1 MILKIFNYF
10 GMFILALN
18 FFLFVFFSSKKEK
31 AFKIFTAYL
40 VIMVIIQ
47 AISVRYQILS
57 INNIF
62 MSHYYFIL
70 QFMVLSYFYLEILT
84 MDFQKKVVKLVI
96 PICLTALGVQYYF
109 NPELY
114 FKFNLFEIF
123 ITSFSIIIFS
133 LFHFYNM
140 LNEKKNYYYISI
152 GVFIYLFGG
161 TFLFITGNLMNS
173 LNKNHGNLTWLINSV
188 LYIICQVCFLREFKQ
203 IYSKK
208 KIKYEG

>member
-1 MILKIFNYF
+1 
-10 GMFILALN
+10 MFILAIN
-18 FFLFVFFSSKKEK
+18 FFLFLIIAAKKEK
-31 AFKIFTAYL
+31 AFKIFTAYI
-40 VIMVIIQ
+40 VIMAIIQ
-47 AISVRYQILS
+47 AISTALQIEHR
-57 INNIF
+57 NNIF

-70 QFMVLSYFYLEILT
+70 QFLLLSYFYLEILT
-84 MDFQKKVVKLVI
+84 VEFQKKVVKLVI

-114 FKFNLFEIF
+114 LKFNLFEIF

-133 LFHFYNM
+133 MFHFYNM

-173 LNKNHGNLTWLINSV
+173 LNKDHGNLTWLINSV
-188 LYIICQVCFLREFKQ
+188 LYLICQICFLIEFKQ
-203 IYSKK
+203 IYSKE
-208 KIKYEG
+208 KI

>member
-1 MILKIFNYF
+1 MILKIFAYL

-18 FFLFVFFSSKKEK
+18 FFLFLMIFSKKEK
-31 AFKIFTAYL
+31 AFKIFSIYL
-40 VIMVIIQ
+40 VVMVIIQ
-47 AISVRYQILS
+47 AISAVYQILS

-62 MSHYYFIL
+62 LSHYYFIF
-70 QFMVLSYFYLEILT
+70 QFLLLSYFYLQILT
-84 MDFQKKVVKLVI
+84 IDFQKKVVKLVI
-96 PICLTALGVQYYF
+96 PICLTALGIQYYF

-133 LFHFYNM
+133 MFHFYNM
-140 LNEKKNYYYISI
+140 LGGKKNYYYISI
-152 GVFIYLFGG
+152 GVFIYLLGG

-173 LNKNHGNLTWLINSV
+173 LYKISGNLTWLINSV
-188 LYIICQVCFLREFKQ
+188 LYIICQVCFLIEFKQ

-208 KIKYEG
+208 KIKI

>member
-1 MILKIFNYF
+1 MIFKFFAYL
-10 GMFILALN
+10 GMFILAIN
-18 FFLFVFFSSKKEK
+18 FFLFLIIAAKKEK
-31 AFKIFTAYL
+31 AFKIFTAYI
-40 VIMVIIQ
+40 VIMAIIQ
-47 AISVRYQILS
+47 AISTALQIEHR
-57 INNIF
+57 NNIF

-70 QFMVLSYFYLEILT
+70 QFLLLSYFYLEILT
-84 MDFQKKVVKLVI
+84 VEFQKKVVKLVI

-114 FKFNLFEIF
+114 LKFNLFEIF

-133 LFHFYNM
+133 MFHFYNM

-173 LNKNHGNLTWLINSV
+173 LNKDHGNLTWLINSV
-188 LYIICQVCFLREFKQ
+188 LYLICQICFLIEFKQ
-203 IYSKK
+203 IYSKE
-208 KIKYEG
+208 KI